1 MRQSS
6 FTREELLACGAGK
19 LFGPNT
25 PRLPVDPML
34 MFDRVTLISDQGGS
48 YGRGEV
54 RAELDIN
61 PSLWFFACHFLDD
74 PVMPGCL
81 GLDAMWQLIG
91 FFLAWGGHRGMGRAL
106 GVEEVRFTGEVLPQ
120 AKRVTY
126 QIDVRRVI
134 ARRLVMVS
142 GDGALAVDGQTI
154 YTAKGLRVGVFERGA
169 SMNAG
174 AAA

>member
-1 MRQSS
+1 MPQSS
-6 FTREELLACGAGK
+6 FTRTELLACGDGG
-19 LFGPNT
+19 LFGSNT

-34 MFDRVTLISDQGGS
+34 MFDRVTHISDAGGA

-54 RAELDIN
+54 RAELDVR
-61 PSLWFFACHFLDD
+61 PDLWFFDCHFLED

-91 FFLAWGGHRGMGRAL
+91 FFLAWGQHRGMGRAL
-106 GVEEVRFTGEVLPQ
+106 GVEEVRFTGEVLPN
-120 AKRVTY
+120 AKLVTY
-126 QIDVRRVI
+126 QIDVQRVI
-134 ARRLVMVS
+134 ARKLVMVS
-142 GDGALAVDGQTI
+142 GDGAMSVDGQQI

-174 AAA
+174 AV

>member
-1 MRQSS
+1 MSQSS
-6 FTREELLACGAGK
+6 FTRDELLACGKGT

-34 MFDRVTLISDQGGS
+34 MFDRVTHIAETGGA

-54 RAELDIN
+54 RAELDIH
-61 PSLWFFACHFLDD
+61 PQLWFFACHFLED

-81 GLDAMWQLIG
+81 GLDALWQLIG
-91 FFLAWGGHRGMGRAL
+91 FFLAWGGHRGKGRAL
-106 GVEEVRFTGEVLPQ
+106 GVEEVRFAGEVLPT
-120 AKRVTY
+120 AKLVTY

-134 ARRLVMVS
+134 ARKLVMVS
-142 GDGALAVDGQTI
+142 GDGSMAVDGQTI

-169 SMNAG
+169 SMSAG
-174 AAA
+174 AV

>member
-6 FTREELLACGAGK
+6 FTREELLSCGAGH

-34 MFDRVTLISDQGGS
+34 MFDRITLISDQGGA

-54 RAELDIN
+54 RAELDIK
-61 PSLWFFACHFLDD
+61 PSLWFFACHFLED

-81 GLDAMWQLIG
+81 GLDALWQLIG
-91 FFLAWGGHRGMGRAL
+91 FFLAWSGHRGKGRAL
-106 GVEEVRFTGEVLPQ
+106 GVEEVRFSGEVLPQ
-120 AKRVTY
+120 AQRVTY
-126 QIDVRRVI
+126 QVDVKRVI
-134 ARRLVMVS
+134 ARKLVMVS
-142 GDGALAVDGQTI
+142 GDGSLAVDGQTI

-169 SMNAG
+169 SMNVG
-174 AAA
+174 AA

>member
-1 MRQSS
+1 MPQSS
-6 FTREELLACGAGK
+6 FTREELLACGAGT

-34 MFDRVTLISDQGGS
+34 MFDRVTRIGDTGGAH
-48 YGRGEV
+48 GRGEV
-54 RAELDIN
+54 QAELDVH
-61 PSLWFFACHFLDD
+61 PDLWFFKCHFLED

-91 FFLAWGGHRGMGRAL
+91 FFLAWSGHRGMGRAL
-106 GVEEVRFTGEVLPQ
+106 GVEEVRFTGEVRPTARL
-120 AKRVTY
+120 VTY

-134 ARRLVMVS
+134 ARKLVMVS
-142 GDGALAVDGQTI
+142 GDGSMAVDGETI

-169 SMNAG
+169 SMTAG
-174 AAA
+174 G

>member
-6 FTREELLACGAGK
+6 FTREELLSCGAGT

-34 MFDRVTLISDQGGS
+34 MFDRVTWISDQGGA

-54 RAELDIN
+54 RAELDVK
-61 PSLWFFACHFLDD
+61 PSLWFFACHFRED

-81 GLDAMWQLIG
+81 GLDALWQLIG
-91 FFLAWGGHRGMGRAL
+91 FFLAWSGHRGKGRAL

-120 AKRVTY
+120 AQRVTY
-126 QIDVRRVI
+126 QIDVKRVI
-134 ARRLVMVS
+134 ARKLVMVS
-142 GDGALAVDGQTI
+142 GDGVLAVDGQTI
-154 YTAKGLRVGVFERGA
+154 YTAKGLRVGVFESGA

-174 AAA
+174 AA

>member
-6 FTREELLACGAGK
+6 FTREELLACGAGT

-34 MFDRVTLISDQGGS
+34 MFDRVTLITDQGGAH
-48 YGRGEV
+48 GRGEV
-54 RAELDIN
+54 RAELDVK
-61 PSLWFFACHFLDD
+61 PSLWFFACHFLED

-81 GLDAMWQLIG
+81 GLDALWQLIG
-91 FFLAWGGHRGMGRAL
+91 FFLAWGGHRGKGRAL

-120 AKRVTY
+120 ARLVTY

-134 ARRLVMVS
+134 ARKLVMVS
-142 GDGALAVDGQTI
+142 GDGSVAVDGQTI
-154 YTAKGLRVGVFERGA
+154 YTAKGLRVGVFERGV

-174 AAA
+174 AA

>member
-1 MRQSS
+1 MAQFS
-6 FTREELLACGAGK
+6 FTREELLACGAGT

-34 MFDRVTLISDQGGS
+34 MFDRVTLITDQGGA

-54 RAELDIN
+54 RAELDIK
-61 PSLWFFACHFLDD
+61 PSLWFFACHFLED

-81 GLDAMWQLIG
+81 GLDALWQLIG
-91 FFLAWGGHRGMGRAL
+91 FFLAWSGHRGKGRAL

-120 AKRVTY
+120 ARLVTY
-126 QIDVRRVI
+126 QIDVKRVI
-134 ARRLVMVS
+134 ARKLVMVS
-142 GDGALAVDGQTI
+142 GDGSLAVDGQTI

-169 SMNAG
+169 SMNVG
-174 AAA
+174 AA